1 MDSGCTIVT
10 LYHLSYATVILYRNA
25 SNSRKAECKCIV
37 TPTPAKNLYVVINAP
52 VVSFNFSQSSKSL
65 ANPPP
70 PKMASF
76 SQQIVFIVSFLLYI
90 STYTNGL
97 AIRSKISF
105 PALSGEFEVG
115 TIEVKLTDVSTPDPF
130 APGTSRSI
138 LVQAFYPTNDTE
150 NYPFAPY
157 MGSATSAFYENYF
170 HLPNGSLSVLQ
181 TNSHVGAPI
190 SCDFESGVIILSPSL
205 GASRRVYTAFAEDLA
220 SHGFI
225 VISIDHPY
233 DADIVEFPDGTA
245 ILSAIPEN
253 TTDADIDYFMD
264 LRLNDTIFV
273 LDVLH
278 KIVCSIP
285 GSEYD
290 ADLGNIGIFGHSFG
304 GAIAAQ
310 IMLIDDRVA
319 AGLNMDGMLRG
330 SVVTTGLDKPFLLM
344 GAGAHYRSTYATWQ
358 SFWDNQCGWK
368 RELHLA
374 NAEHEI
380 FSDLP
385 VVIELLGLRDS
396 PLGKALEETV
406 GTINGLRANEI
417 QRAYITAF
425 FNFSLRGKDV
435 ALLNGPDP
443 EYAEMAF
450 LD

>member
-1 MDSGCTIVT
+1 MPRRS
-10 LYHLSYATVILYRNA
+10 LSI
-25 SNSRKAECKCIV
+25 
-37 TPTPAKNLYVVINAP
+37 
-52 VVSFNFSQSSKSL
+52 FQQSSKSSV
-65 ANPPP
+65 NPPP
-70 PKMASF
+70 TKMASF
-76 SQQIVFIVSFLLYI
+76 SQQIVFIISLLLLCAGA
-90 STYTNGL
+90 YTDGL
-97 AIRSKISF
+97 AIGLKMSLL
-105 PALSGEFEVG
+105 ALSGTFEVG
-115 TIEVKLTDVSTPDPF
+115 TIEMKLTDVSTPDPF
-130 APGTSRSI
+130 APGTSRTI

-170 HLPNGSLSVLQ
+170 HLQSGALSVLQ

-190 SCDFESGVIILSPSL
+190 SCDSEPGVILFSPSL
-205 GASRRVYTAFAEDLA
+205 GASRHVYTALAEDLA

-233 DADIVEFPDGTA
+233 DADLVEFPDGTV

-253 TTDADIDYFMD
+253 TTDADIERFMD
-264 LRLNDTIFV
+264 LRLEDTIFT
-273 LDVLH
+273 LDSLRT
-278 KIVCSIP
+278 IVYSIT
-285 GSEYD
+285 GSEYNM
-290 ADLGNIGIFGHSFG
+290 DLGNIGIFGHSFG
-304 GAIAAQ
+304 GAIAAE
-310 IMLIDDRVA
+310 IMLVDDRVA

-330 SVVTTGLDKPFLLM
+330 SVVTAGLDKPFLLM

-374 NAEHEI
+374 NAEHEV

-385 VVIELLGLRDS
+385 VVMELLGLRDS
-396 PLGKALEETV
+396 PLGKALEEMV
-406 GTINGLRANEI
+406 GTIDGLRANEV

-425 FNFSLRGKDV
+425 FEFALRGKDM